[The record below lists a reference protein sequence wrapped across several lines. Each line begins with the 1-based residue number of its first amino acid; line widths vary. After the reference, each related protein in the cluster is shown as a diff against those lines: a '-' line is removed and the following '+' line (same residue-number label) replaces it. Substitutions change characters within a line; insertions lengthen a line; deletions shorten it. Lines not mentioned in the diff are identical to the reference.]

1 MRYLRRVRCR
11 EPHHGRLGKRY
22 PVLSTV
28 VRGVPDL
35 KAPGGRAG
43 ALPGK
48 AGSVLF
54 MKNLNGQGR

>member
-1 MRYLRRVRCR
+1 V
-11 EPHHGRLGKRY
+11 Y
-22 PVLSTV
+22 PIS
-28 VRGVPDL
+28 

-54 MKNLNGQGR
+54 MKNLNGRFHLNVAISLAD

>member
-1 MRYLRRVRCR
+1 
-11 EPHHGRLGKRY
+11 
-22 PVLSTV
+22 VLSTV
-28 VRGVPDL
+28 VRGIPDL
-35 KAPGGRAG
+35 EAPGGRAG